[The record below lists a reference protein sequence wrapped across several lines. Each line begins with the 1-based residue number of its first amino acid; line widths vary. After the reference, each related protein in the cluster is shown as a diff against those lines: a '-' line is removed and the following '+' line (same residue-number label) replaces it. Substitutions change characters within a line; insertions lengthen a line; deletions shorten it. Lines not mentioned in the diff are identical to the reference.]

1 MKMFSL
7 KKLGFTISRLR
18 SGFTMIELLIV
29 IAVLGILAVA
39 VLASINPIEQINR
52 GRDTGSRSDAE
63 QLISAVDR
71 FYASKGYYP
80 WQLGVSSQNYTTY
93 TPVGTPAFVALSSL
107 TVAVGVDAQPMLT
120 NLSASG
126 TEELKSSFTTRISNT
141 AQTNTLSIFNKGT
154 AGSSTYVCFIPKSS
168 SFREEA
174 WTRCTNAAHTA
185 RSTSLPA
192 DYPGI
197 ASTTGSLA
205 CPDTSCATAATS
217 TVATGCYICLP

>member
-1 MKMFSL
+1 
-7 KKLGFTISRLR
+7 
-18 SGFTMIELLIV
+18 MIELLIV

-80 WQLGVSSQNYTTY
+80 WQLGATSTNYATY
-93 TPVGTPAFVALSSL
+93 PTGTPAFVALDSL
-107 TVAVGVDAQPMLT
+107 SKSVGVDAQPMLT
-120 NLSASG
+120 KLSTAG

-141 AQTNTLSIFNKGT
+141 TQTNTLSIFNRGT

-174 WTRCTNAAHTA
+174 WIRCTNVAHTG
-185 RSTSLPA
+185 RSTTLPA
-192 DYPGI
+192 DYPGSV
-197 ASTTGSLA
+197 ATAGDLA
-205 CPDTSCATAATS
+205 CPDTACATAGTS